1 MLCFALVS
9 YSVYQNGMLDLKVI
23 PFSHSADDASETT
36 ADSGTVKFLADVSS
50 IHTSNTLLNVS
61 ADRMS

>member
-1 MLCFALVS
+1 
-9 YSVYQNGMLDLKVI
+9 MLDLKVI

-50 IHTSNTLLNVS
+50 IDTSNTLLNVS